1 MKSLLYSLSLIA
13 FVLLIANPLSLWAGT
28 DEEEALR
35 IEKGGIPAWRT
46 GHETNQATL
55 AGLCIFED
63 VKTDDDIDF
72 ITACTNIRNLTII
85 IDEKYVGKLAKLS
98 RLEKLD
104 LHRSSL
110 QGDSL
115 AQLAG
120 LTNLHTLEIE
130 DCQLS
135 AKAYESLGSLD
146 HIKTLKVNLRDLL
159 DARNIESL
167 SQMQSLRN
175 ISTFEF
181 ELWHFTKAERE
192 QLANDLARIQV
203 ELVGHYGEPLD
214 PKKTEP
220 PPDYHKRIPRYS
232 PFQLNVLTFAWKVT
246 PWLGWFSLIVMVV
259 SLFIWRSRAQWTIRA
274 HALLRKF
281 ARFGYV
287 MTLGFVLIVLTMI
300 TPRKPYQEQTS
311 ATTFLDMIFH
321 GISETNA
328 IGKLPP
334 LIIGQ
339 RHCFYPVS
347 SDRSH
352 PWRGQ
357 TLCAVSNQE
366 ILDHFPRFL
375 EKALQQEK
383 LSDLQMGA
391 LLGLSVSTSNRTEV
405 IQKLRGKGAH
415 SLAQPQT
422 LRQYLTAV
430 EWERLS
436 SYNGCSGSEAFF
448 QRLELEKGAAYWE
461 ERTQHYWATA
471 TFEVAYFCLL
481 LSVFW
486 VPLLTP
492 RLFRFAYR
500 FWAILPL
507 LLVAPYQMG
516 YCWLADSPFGAC
528 GQGILYPVILD
539 HCLPLFYWPIPLTG
553 WFELPVVG
561 AVERLNQPVV
571 FPGLWI
577 QFSTCAIGAVI
588 ISLAAWFSGR
598 WLMKKAFPVKRTEGE
613 LSSEQE
619 KPVTPQEGATDKP
632 DLQAERSAE

>member
-1 MKSLLYSLSLIA
+1 MKSLHYSLYMIA

-28 DEEEALR
+28 AGEEDKR
-35 IEKGGIPAWRT
+35 FEKARIPAWRT
-46 GHETNQATL
+46 GYETNQATL
-55 AGLCIFED
+55 TGLSIYED
-63 VKTDDDIDF
+63 VKTEEDFDF

-98 RLEKLD
+98 RLENLN
-104 LHRSSL
+104 LYRSSL

-120 LTNLHTLEIE
+120 LTNLHTLDIE
-130 DCQLS
+130 DCKLS
-135 AKAYESLGSLD
+135 AKAFQSLGSLD
-146 HIKTLKVNLRDLL
+146 QIKTLKVELRDLL
-159 DARNIESL
+159 DDRNIASL
-167 SQMQSLRN
+167 SQMQSLRT

-181 ELWHFTKAERE
+181 QLWHLTKAERE
-192 QLANDLARIQV
+192 QLANDLARIKV

-232 PFQLNVLTFAWKVT
+232 PFRLNVLTFAWKLT
-246 PWLGWFSLIVMVV
+246 SWLGRFSLIVMVV
-259 SLFIWRSRAQWTIRA
+259 SIYLWYSRAHWTSRA
-274 HALLRKF
+274 RALLPRF
-281 ARFGYV
+281 ALFGYV
-287 MTLGFVLIVLTMI
+287 MTLGVTLIVLSMI
-300 TPRKPYQEQTS
+300 IPRNPYQEQTS
-311 ATTFLDMIFH
+311 ATTFWDMIFH

-334 LIIGQ
+334 LVIGQ

-366 ILDHFPRFL
+366 IMDHFPRFL

-391 LLGLSVSTSNRTEV
+391 LLDLSVSTSNRTEV
-405 IQKLRGKGAH
+405 IQKLREKWVH
-415 SLAQPQT
+415 SLTQPQT

-436 SYNGCSGSEAFF
+436 SYNGRSGSEAFF

-461 ERTQHYWATA
+461 ERTQRYWATA

-500 FWAILPL
+500 CWAILPL
-507 LLVAPYQMG
+507 LLVAPFQLG
-516 YCWLADSPFGAC
+516 YCWLADSPFGAY

-561 AVERLNQPVV
+561 AVERLNQPVL
-571 FPGLWI
+571 FPGLWLEF
-577 QFSTCAIGAVI
+577 QTCAIGAVL
-588 ISLAAWFSGR
+588 ISLAAWFIGR
-598 WLMKKAFPVKRTEGE
+598 WLSKKAFPVKRTEE
-613 LSSEQE
+613 VISAEHE
-619 KPVTPQEGATDKP
+619 EHVTPQETSPATTT
-632 DLQAERSAE
+632 QARL